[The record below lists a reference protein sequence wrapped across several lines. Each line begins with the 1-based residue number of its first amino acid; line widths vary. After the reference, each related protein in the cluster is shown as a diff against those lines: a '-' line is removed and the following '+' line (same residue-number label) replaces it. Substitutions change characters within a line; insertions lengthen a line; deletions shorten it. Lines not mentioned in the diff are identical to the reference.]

1 MRESRSCKLVTLFV
15 AISIILLAITLIIHN
30 IFNILWLKFILIMGA
45 LSLNLASFFV
55 VTFCFVKRISIKE
68 IVRR

>member
-1 MRESRSCKLVTLFV
+1 
-15 AISIILLAITLIIHN
+15 
-30 IFNILWLKFILIMGA
+30 MGA